1 MSDVTTPLTVTDGQE
16 KDEMGDVYH
25 DEHTLRK
32 VYDALAACGIH
43 GPLAT
48 QAVNNM
54 QGLGILF
61 RERGKF

>member
-16 KDEMGDVYH
+16 KDQMGDVYY

-32 VYDALAACGIH
+32 VYDALAACGIR

-48 QAVNNM
+48 QVVNNM